1 MSNARVTLA
10 QELHDG
16 IAQDLVGLGF
26 SIDAVIASCNEPIT
40 KEELR
45 RIRFK
50 ISEAIEKV
58 RVELHALRT
67 PDLSIE
73 DSIKPELIHQIER
86 VFSEILRNVHEHS
99 QATSLT
105 IEVND
110 NGVGGA
116 QEKQGHFGLLGILER
131 IRNIN
136 GDITIESNNLGT
148 RIGIEIPLDR

>member
-26 SIDAVIASCNEPIT
+26 SIDAVIASCNDLAI

-45 RIRFK
+45 SIRFK

-67 PDLSIE
+67 PDVSIE
-73 DSIKPELIHQIER
+73 DSTKPELIHQIER

-105 IEVND
+105 IEVSD

-116 QEKQGHFGLLGILER
+116 QEKQGHFGLIGIQER

-136 GDITIESNNLGT
+136 GDITIASNNLGT
-148 RIGIEIPLDR
+148 RIGIEIPLDG

>member
-26 SIDAVIASCNEPIT
+26 SIDAVIASCNDLTI

-45 RIRFK
+45 SIRFK

-67 PDLSIE
+67 PHVSIE

-105 IEVND
+105 IEVSD

-116 QEKQGHFGLLGILER
+116 QEKQGHFGLIGIQER

>member
-1 MSNARVTLA
+1 MSNARVNLA

-26 SIDAVIASCNEPIT
+26 SIDAVIASCNDLAI

-45 RIRFK
+45 SIRFE

-67 PDLSIE
+67 PDVSIE

-105 IEVND
+105 IEVSD

-116 QEKQGHFGLLGILER
+116 QEKQGHFGLIGIQER

>member
-1 MSNARVTLA
+1 MSNARVNLA

-26 SIDAVIASCNEPIT
+26 SIDAVIASCNDLAI

-45 RIRFK
+45 SIRFK

-67 PDLSIE
+67 PDVSIE

-86 VFSEILRNVHEHS
+86 VFSEILRNVDEHS
-99 QATSLT
+99 QATALT
-105 IEVND
+105 IHISD

-116 QEKQGHFGLLGILER
+116 QEKQGHFGLIGIQER
-131 IRNIN
+131 IKKIN
-136 GDITIESNNLGT
+136 GDITIESNELGT

>member
-26 SIDAVIASCNEPIT
+26 SIDAVIASCNDLTI

-45 RIRFK
+45 GIRFK

-67 PDLSIE
+67 PDVSIE
-73 DSIKPELIHQIER
+73 NSIKPELIHQIER
-86 VFSEILRNVHEHS
+86 VFLEILRNVHEHS

-105 IEVND
+105 IEVSD

-116 QEKQGHFGLLGILER
+116 QEKQGHFGLIGIQER

>member
-26 SIDAVIASCNEPIT
+26 SIDAVIASCNDLAI

-45 RIRFK
+45 SIRFK

-67 PDLSIE
+67 PHVSIE

-105 IEVND
+105 IEVSD

-116 QEKQGHFGLLGILER
+116 QEKQGHFGLIGIQER